1 MATISS
7 VAEGSHR
14 TREFLQICK
23 ARLVG
28 QGLAGNALAYA
39 ERTKAQPSHHRSFEG
54 PDCHGDGGRV
64 GRRNSITKMTAAP
77 LSHVFF
83 IRGDDFQTKP
93 GLTDEKQR

>member
-1 MATISS
+1 MKHMATISS

-39 ERTKAQPSHHRSFEG
+39 ERTKASPRTIEVLKDPTATVTGGGSVEEIRSL
-54 PDCHGDGGRV
+54 
-64 GRRNSITKMTAAP
+64 K
-77 LSHVFF
+77 
-83 IRGDDFQTKP
+83 
-93 GLTDEKQR
+93 